1 MSSGM
6 SRVLVTGGAGFIGS
20 HTCDLLLANQFEVRV
35 LDSLQARIHPRGLPK
50 YMHREVEFQQGDVR
64 DRTALERALE
74 GVRYVYH
81 LAAYQD
87 YMPDFHRF
95 LDVNATSTALLY
107 EIIVDRHL
115 PVEKVIVA
123 SSQSV
128 YGEGKYECARH
139 GALYPGPRPIEQLER
154 SEWEHPCP
162 ICGAE
167 LQPAPFD
174 EAVVKPHTAYGIS
187 KYAAEQLAVQLG
199 RRYGIP
205 SVALRYSIVQGPRNS
220 PHNSYSGV
228 CRTFTQRALHGKRPV
243 VYEDGR
249 QLRDYVHIQDVA
261 AANLLVLLMKEADG
275 QSFNVGGQRAATV
288 LECASLVAA
297 ACSQKL
303 EPILRGDFRVGDTRH
318 TVSDSMRLRRLG
330 WIPRHS
336 LEDIVRDYVEWMRQ
350 QDEVPDNSDQAA
362 KEMQLNGVL
371 RPGAVPA

>member
-1 MSSGM
+1 MSQ
-6 SRVLVTGGAGFIGS
+6 VLVTGGAGFIGS
-20 HTCDLLLANQFEVRV
+20 HTCDLLLANEFNVRV
-35 LDSLQARIHPRGLPK
+35 LDSLQPRVHPGGLPR
-50 YMHREVEFQQGDVR
+50 YLHRQVEFYQGDVR
-64 DRTALERALE
+64 DRRTLERALD

-107 EIIVDRHL
+107 EIIVDRRL

-128 YGEGKYECARH
+128 YGEGKYECPRH

-154 SEWEHPCP
+154 SRWEHGCP
-162 ICGAE
+162 ICGLDLA
-167 LQPAPFD
+167 PVPFD
-174 EAVVKPHTAYGIS
+174 ESVAKPHTAYGIS
-187 KYAAEQLAVQLG
+187 KYAAEQLALQLG

-220 PHNSYSGV
+220 PHNAYSGV
-228 CRTFTQRALHGKRPV
+228 CRTFTQRVLHGRPPV

-275 QSFNVGGQRAATV
+275 QAFNVGGQRASTV
-288 LECASLVAA
+288 LEVARRVTA
-297 ACSQKL
+297 ACGKDL
-303 EPILRGDFRVGDTRH
+303 APILRGEFRVGDTRH
-318 TVSDSMRLRRLG
+318 TVSDSTRLRRLG
-330 WIPRHS
+330 WIPRHP
-336 LEDIVRDYVEWMRQ
+336 LEDIVRDYVEWVREQ
-350 QDEVPDNSDQAA
+350 GELPDNSDAA
-362 KEMQLNGVL
+362 AHEMQMHGVL
-371 RPGAVPA
+371 RPAAVNV